1 MTNMEFARRV
11 GCHFTMA
18 SRLRNGHRVPSASM
32 LARIVKAFDISN
44 AELQEL
50 WLILAKNQSEDKRAS
65 DFGQWLR
72 DTVFIEYAAA
82 A

>member
-1 MTNMEFARRV
+1 
-11 GCHFTMA
+11 
-18 SRLRNGHRVPSASM
+18 M